1 MKMLAVDGQLASHL
15 LVFSAGIYTAVVSVS
30 NRYENIS
37 RSINMSVYSILTRV
51 DIQTEPSLLL
61 AGKTADFE
69 AHPLPSPYGIH
80 YQWNFGDGSALL
92 QGRRVAH
99 TFEKSGPFNV
109 CVSVNNTISST
120 AVCTEM
126 FAYEEIESLTAKSS
140 SPTELHSSTTVRA
153 QLTSGNNITW
163 TFSMG
168 DGNSYTL
175 SEPTVSHKYAKD
187 GKFTVNIT
195 AMNAVSS
202 GWTIIPVEV
211 FVFQVA
217 GIEPSGCVREHA
229 LVNFRAWVSGNASA
243 YLYEW
248 SFGDGCPNETHEGNP
263 RISHTYRG
271 NGTYPLSL
279 TITSGVSRANFITQ
293 VCVQPVLTEIS
304 VTAEKSHFAVGEKIQ
319 FQARAEPEFN
329 YTYQWDFGGEEDLV
343 LLHAPGNVVKT
354 YNNPGCYVVTVSAF
368 NNVSNI
374 TASISIEVLTPVGA
388 VVFQHNGTHY
398 NNLTLGVPYYFSAFS
413 SASNVSYLWNFGHGN
428 LLKGQNILHTFNTPG
443 LHNITLT
450 AANRVGQNHTTVPVA
465 VLASVSGLTINSSL
479 VNVPLNTSV
488 HFEAHMDE
496 GDSVRF
502 SWILCD
508 HCTPIFRNNTM
519 FYTFRSVGT
528 FNIIVT
534 AENDVGTA
542 QASIYLFVQRE
553 LEGLQILVETAEGGG
568 GGQGLDW
575 CYFETNRVVR
585 LHAGLKEGTNMTFTW
600 NLTRK
605 HDPASSIFNITGKT
619 VEVNFSK
626 PGPCDIF
633 LQAANLLGQVTVNRT
648 IYFLEPARKV
658 QLQISDNPVAVNAL
672 MNMTV
677 LNTEGSNLQYR
688 WFINGDDLQWS
699 KSWMSHTFTSAGQKQ
714 VTVKVFNEVSLEVL
728 SEIVSVQEVISGL
741 KITSADATEQNY
753 FATDVSICLQGEVS
767 TGTNVT
773 WSWLID
779 GRSEM
784 QKKACVIFPKP
795 KTVAITLN
803 ATNDVSGKVVSR
815 EFFVQERIFSLE
827 LKASKKIAAINEKV
841 EFSISLVAG
850 TNVHLI
856 LSISRDATVILQP
869 NQTYVHTFSRVDT
882 YMVNL
887 TAHNEV
893 KSHQIHDRIRVQL
906 ILLDLQCT
914 EVPLSATII
923 FILFI
928 NDDLKCD
935 TVGQLQE
942 AESPH

>member
-1 MKMLAVDGQLASHL
+1 MTAVNTPVCMKLSGVDGQLV
-15 LVFSAGIYTAVVSVS
+15 VFCAGIYTAVVSVS

-51 DIQTEPSLLL
+51 DVQTEPSLLL

-80 YQWNFGDGSALL
+80 YEWNFGDGSALL

-126 FAYEEIESLTAKSS
+126 FAYEEIEALTAESS

-153 QLTSGNNITW
+153 HLTSGNNITW

-168 DGNSYTL
+168 DGKSYTL
-175 SEPTVSHKYAKD
+175 SEPTVSHRYAKD

-243 YLYEW
+243 YRYQW
-248 SFGDGCPNETHEGNP
+248 SFGDGSPDETHHGNP
-263 RISHTYRG
+263 RISHTYHG

-279 TITSGVSRANFITQ
+279 AITSGVSKANFITQ
-293 VCVQPVLTEIS
+293 VCVQPVLTKIS
-304 VTAEKSHFAVGEKIQ
+304 VTVEKSHFAVGEKIQ
-319 FQARAEPEFN
+319 FQARAEPEFD

-343 LLHAPGNVVKT
+343 LLHTPGNAVKT
-354 YNNPGCYVVTVSAF
+354 YSNPGCYVVTVAAF
-368 NNVSNI
+368 NNVSTIAANI
-374 TASISIEVLTPVGA
+374 TIEVLTPVGA

-398 NNLTLGVPYYFSAFS
+398 NNLTLGAPYYFSAFS

-443 LHNITLT
+443 LHNITVT
-450 AANRVGQNHTTVPVA
+450 AANRLGRNHTTVPVV

-534 AENDVGTA
+534 AENDVGAA

-553 LEGLQILVETAEGGG
+553 LEGLQILAETAEGG

-575 CYFETNRVVR
+575 CYFETNRAVR

-605 HDPASSIFNITGKT
+605 HDPASSSFNITGKT

-626 PGPCDIF
+626 PGPCEVS

-658 QLQISDNPVAVNAL
+658 QLQISDNPAAVNAL
-672 MNMTV
+672 INMTV

-688 WFINGDDLQWS
+688 WFVNGDDLQWS

-728 SEIVSVQEVISGL
+728 TEVVSVQEVISGL

-753 FATDVSICLQGEVS
+753 FASNVSICLQGEVS
-767 TGTNVT
+767 TGTDVT
-773 WSWLID
+773 WSWSID

-795 KTVAITLN
+795 KTVAVTLN
-803 ATNDVSGKVVSR
+803 ATNAVSGKVVSR
-815 EFFVQERIFSLE
+815 EFFVQERIFSLD

-850 TNVHLI
+850 TDVHLS
-856 LSISRDATVILQP
+856 LSISRDATVVLQP

-882 YMVNL
+882 YTVNL

-893 KSHQIHDRIRVQL
+893 KSNQIHDHIRVQF
-906 ILLDLQCT
+906 ILLGLQCT
-914 EVPLSATII
+914 DLPLRTNII
-923 FILFI
+923 FIFL
-928 NDDLKCD
+928 
-935 TVGQLQE
+935 
-942 AESPH
+942 

>member
-1 MKMLAVDGQLASHL
+1 
-15 LVFSAGIYTAVVSVS
+15 
-30 NRYENIS
+30 
-37 RSINMSVYSILTRV
+37 MSVYSILTRV
-51 DIQTEPSLLL
+51 DVQTEPSLLL

-80 YQWNFGDGSALL
+80 YEWNFGDGSALL

-99 TFEKSGPFNV
+99 TFAKSGPFTV

-126 FAYEEIESLTAKSS
+126 FAYEEIESLTAESS
-140 SPTELHSSTTVRA
+140 SPTELHSFTTVRA
-153 QLTSGNNITW
+153 HLASGNNITW

-168 DGNSYTL
+168 DGSSYTL

-202 GWTIIPVEV
+202 GWMIIPVEV

-217 GIEPSGCVREHA
+217 GIEPSGCVREHV

-248 SFGDGCPNETHEGNP
+248 SFGDGSPNETHQGNP

-279 TITSGVSRANFITQ
+279 TVTSGVNKASKANFNTQ
-293 VCVQPVLTEIS
+293 VCVQPVLTDVRVI
-304 VTAEKSHFAVGEKIQ
+304 AEKSHFAVGEKIQ
-319 FQARAEPEFN
+319 FQARAEPECN
-329 YTYQWDFGGEEDLV
+329 YSYQWDFGGEEDLV
-343 LLHAPGNVVKT
+343 LLHDSGNVVKT
-354 YNNPGCYVVTVSAF
+354 YKNPGCYVVTVAAF

-388 VVFQHNGTHY
+388 VVVQHNGTHH
-398 NNLTLGVPYYFSAFS
+398 NNLTLGVPYFFSAYS
-413 SASNVSYLWNFGHGN
+413 LASNVSYLWSFGHGN
-428 LLKGQNILHTFNTPG
+428 LLKGQNILYTFNTPG
-443 LHNITLT
+443 PHNITLT
-450 AANRVGQNHTTVPVA
+450 AANRVGKNHTTVPVA

-496 GDSVRF
+496 GDAVRF

-508 HCTPIFRNNTM
+508 RCTPIFGTNTM

-553 LEGLQILVETAEGGG
+553 LEGLQILVETAGGG

-575 CYFETNRVVR
+575 CCFETNRVVR

-600 NLTRK
+600 NLIRER
-605 HDPASSIFNITGKT
+605 DPASSSFNITGKT
-619 VEVNFSK
+619 VEVNFSR
-626 PGPCDIF
+626 PGACEIF

-648 IYFLEPARKV
+648 ISFLEPVGKV
-658 QLQISDNPVAVNAL
+658 QLQIGDNPIAVNARS
-672 MNMTV
+672 NMTV
-677 LNTEGSNLQYR
+677 LNTEGSNLQFR
-688 WFINGDDLQWS
+688 WFVNGNDLHWT
-699 KSWMSHTFTSAGQKQ
+699 KSWMIHTFTSAGQKE

-728 SEIVSVQEVISGL
+728 SEIVNVQEVISGL
-741 KITSADATEQNY
+741 KIISANATEQNY
-753 FATDVSICLQGEVS
+753 FATSVSICLEGEVS

-779 GRSEM
+779 GRSET
-784 QKKACVIFPKP
+784 QKKACVIFPEP
-795 KTVAITLN
+795 KTVTVTLN

-815 EFFVQERIFSLE
+815 EFFVQERILSLE
-827 LKASKKIAAINEKV
+827 LKANKKIAAINEKV

-850 TNVHLI
+850 TDVHLI
-856 LSISRDATVILQP
+856 LSISGDATVTLQP
-869 NQTYVHTFSRVDT
+869 NETYIHNFSRVDT

-887 TAHNEV
+887 TAHNKV
-893 KSHQIHDRIRVQL
+893 KSNQIH
-906 ILLDLQCT
+906 
-914 EVPLSATII
+914 EY
-923 FILFI
+923 
-928 NDDLKCD
+928 N
-935 TVGQLQE
+935 
-942 AESPH
+942 

>member
-1 MKMLAVDGQLASHL
+1 M
-15 LVFSAGIYTAVVSVS
+15 AVVSVS
-30 NRYENIS
+30 NRYENVS

-61 AGKTADFE
+61 AGKAADFE

-80 YQWNFGDGSALL
+80 YEWNFGDGSALL

-99 TFEKSGPFNV
+99 TFAESGPFNV

-126 FAYEEIESLTAKSS
+126 FAYEEIESLTAESS

-153 QLTSGNNITW
+153 HLTSGNNVTW

-168 DGNSYTL
+168 DGSSYTL

-202 GWTIIPVEV
+202 GWTLVPVEV

-217 GIEPSGCVREHA
+217 GIEPSGCVKEHT
-229 LVNFRAWVSGNASA
+229 LVNFWAWVSGNASA
-243 YLYEW
+243 YCYEW
-248 SFGDGCPNETHEGNP
+248 SFGDGSPNDTHHGNP
-263 RISHTYRG
+263 RTSHAYHA

-279 TITSGVSRANFITQ
+279 TITSGVNKASKANFMTR
-293 VCVQPVLTEIS
+293 VCVQPVLTGLG
-304 VTAEKSHFAVGEKIQ
+304 VTAAKSHFAVREKIQ

-329 YTYQWDFGGEEDLV
+329 YSYQWDFGGEEDLV
-343 LLHAPGNVVKT
+343 LVHDSGNVVKT
-354 YNNPGCYVVTVSAF
+354 YKNPGCYVVTVVAF

-374 TASISIEVLTPVGA
+374 NASILIEVLTPVGA

-398 NNLTLGVPYYFSAFS
+398 NNLTLGVPYFFSALS
-413 SASNVSYLWNFGHGN
+413 LASNVSYLWNFGHGH
-428 LLKGQNILHTFNTPG
+428 LLKGQNILHTFNAPG
-443 LHNITLT
+443 PYNITLT
-450 AANRVGQNHTTVPVA
+450 AANRVGENHTTVPVA

-496 GDSVRF
+496 GDAVRF

-508 HCTPIFRNNTM
+508 RCTPILGTNTM

-534 AENDVGTA
+534 AENDVGAT

-553 LEGLQILVETAEGGG
+553 LEGLQILVETAGGGGG

-575 CYFETNRVVR
+575 CCFETNRVVR

-600 NLTRK
+600 NLAREL
-605 HDPASSIFNITGKT
+605 DPAGSSFNISGKT
-619 VEVNFSK
+619 VEVEFST
-626 PGPCDIF
+626 PGPCNIF
-633 LQAANLLGQVTVNRT
+633 LQAANLLGQLSVNRT

-658 QLQISDNPVAVNAL
+658 QLQISHNPVAVNAL
-672 MNMTV
+672 SNMTV
-677 LNTEGSNLQYR
+677 LNAEGSNLQYR
-688 WFINGDDLQWS
+688 WFVNGDDLQWS
-699 KSWMSHTFTSAGQKQ
+699 KSWMSHAFTGAGQKQ
-714 VTVKVFNEVSLEVL
+714 VTVEVFNEVSLEVV
-728 SEIVSVQEVISGL
+728 SEIVGVQEVISGL
-741 KITSADATEQNY
+741 KIANVDVAEQNY
-753 FATDVSICLQGEVS
+753 LPTGVSICLQGEVS

-779 GRSEM
+779 GRSETR
-784 QKKACVIFPKP
+784 KKACVIFPEP
-795 KTVAITLN
+795 KTVTVTLN
-803 ATNDVSGKVVSR
+803 ATNDVSGQVVSR
-815 EFFVQERIFSLE
+815 EFFVQEKILSLE

-841 EFSISLVAG
+841 EFTISLVAG
-850 TNVHLI
+850 TDVQLI
-856 LSISRDATVILQP
+856 LSISGDATVILQP
-869 NQTYVHTFSRVDT
+869 NQTYIHTFSRVDT

-893 KSHQIHDRIRVQL
+893 QS
-906 ILLDLQCT
+906 
-914 EVPLSATII
+914 
-923 FILFI
+923 
-928 NDDLKCD
+928 
-935 TVGQLQE
+935 
-942 AESPH
+942 